1 MTWLERHTSETG
13 EPRQYE
19 EGAAD
24 DVRGPRSGGIA
35 RSSIL
40 SRVRVAAPV
49 DRAAIVQLSQQ
60 EAEAIL
66 CIAGGRGIKRGFLS
80 RDDAL
85 PPEITKLKP
94 AQLKAALKRRKLDE
108 KGKKA
113 ELQTR
118 LRDAIIDEEG
128 G

>member
-1 MTWLERHTSETG
+1 MAT
-13 EPRQYE
+13 
-19 EGAAD
+19 
-24 DVRGPRSGGIA
+24 
-35 RSSIL
+35 
-40 SRVRVAAPV
+40 PV

-60 EAEAIL
+60 EAESIL

-80 RDDAL
+80 RDDKF
-85 PPEITKLKP
+85 PPEITKLK
-94 AQLKAALKRRKLDE
+94 AAELKAELKKRKLDE

-118 LRDAIIDEEG
+118 LHHAIIDEYG

>member
-1 MTWLERHTSETG
+1 MPPDRETD
-13 EPRQYE
+13 E
-19 EGAAD
+19 
-24 DVRGPRSGGIA
+24 
-35 RSSIL
+35 
-40 SRVRVAAPV
+40 
-49 DRAAIVQLSQQ
+49 

-80 RDDAL
+80 RDDNI
-85 PPEITKLKP
+85 PPEITKLK
-94 AQLKAALKRRKLDE
+94 AAELKAELKKRKLDE

-118 LRDAIIDEEG
+118 LHHAIIDEYG